1 MEPPSTRSIHILN
14 ETGRR
19 IQLQPIRRAVL
30 AALKRHGA
38 EGATVSVLLT
48 DDAAIRDL
56 NKRFRGI
63 DESTDV
69 LSFPSLETD
78 PLGDIAIAVP
88 YAEKQAQ
95 VRGVAIIEE
104 LGYLAI
110 HGTLH
115 LLGFDDEAE
124 IDRAQMIRMM
134 NEAAVDAGL
143 KPDEDWHSILH
154 YSEAKR

>member
-1 MEPPSTRSIHILN
+1 MEPPSTRSIHITN

-19 IQLQPIRRAVL
+19 IQLQPIRRAVS

-48 DDAAIRDL
+48 DDAAMRDL
-56 NKRFRGI
+56 NSRFRGV

-69 LSFPSLETD
+69 LSFPTFEND

-95 VRGVAIIEE
+95 ARGVALVQE

-124 IDRAQMIRMM
+124 IDRAQMIQKM

-143 KPDEDWHSILH
+143 TPDEGWHSILH
-154 YSEAKR
+154 YAEAKP